1 VQYLAIVWDE
11 RRRPWVVSLV
21 LHAIFFLIAL
31 SWQIGFDF
39 KPAEFLEVTLLSGTQ
54 GASPQPAPVI
64 TQPSPVSSATES
76 VPVRQRESVNKQT
89 ASKPAPKQIQQKT
102 STSTHPV
109 VPPKRRMLENEEP
122 LLTSRDEGKLTPD
135 MNAAEP
141 SLRPEEPSL
150 SATERPAP
158 SGTSANSNPVNTEY
172 GSGRGGQSNLAT
184 GREGIGGVDQPFTIE
199 GDAAQRMIL
208 NQVIP
213 RYPAGLQKEEVVKIR
228 FTVLPDGQIGL
239 MIPMRKGDPT
249 LEKITL
255 DALRQWRFN
264 PLPAA
269 VEQKNVTGIITFR
282 YELE

>member
-1 VQYLAIVWDE
+1 MQYLAILWDE
-11 RRRPWVVSLV
+11 RRRPWVISLV
-21 LHAIFFLIAL
+21 LHFIFFLIAL

-64 TQPSPVSSATES
+64 TQPSPVSSTAES
-76 VPVRQRESVNKQT
+76 VPVRQRETVKKQT
-89 ASKPAPKQIQQKT
+89 VSKPAPKPVPQKT
-102 STSTHPV
+102 STSTNPV

-122 LLTSRDEGKLTPD
+122 LLSSRDEGKLTPD

-141 SLRPEEPSL
+141 SLHPEEPSL

-184 GREGIGGVDQPFTIE
+184 GREGSGGVDQPFTIE

-255 DALRQWRFN
+255 EALRQWRFN